1 MGEHILMK
9 GQKAKGLLVWEVI
22 ISNLILAESLSPLPP
37 PVTYMRMCQK
47 WPSQKVKLK

>member
-1 MGEHILMK
+1 MK
-9 GQKAKGLLVWEVI
+9 GQKAKGLLYSLRSD

-47 WPSQKVKLK
+47 